1 MASLAAAPIKPKKVL
16 RDSGKLVALAALLY
30 FVPVLTLVYLAC
42 GVLDFTRN
50 RVFSYFAINRYF
62 FGNGLLTWLVSPF
75 NLVIDLLCARNPGIH
90 RLDDLPEDCVRE
102 LRTVFAAL
110 QDKKDEIAAAF
121 KQNLETSRRT
131 MLFFRWYDRDI
142 AGPVSIDIFPARFA
156 YVKTIGI
163 SCFNTRESTS
173 WHFGPT
179 RVTFRVLYNLEP
191 PDSADAYIQV
201 GAKTHYW
208 RDDPLFIFDD
218 TLLHRSV
225 NDTDELRYCAFI
237 DILRPSRFHAVLQA
251 ILGALQVVFLGV
263 NRLFYRNWVMLK

>member
-16 RDSGKLVALAALLY
+16 RDSGKLVALLY

-142 AGPVSIDIFPARFA
+142 AGPVSIDSFPARFA